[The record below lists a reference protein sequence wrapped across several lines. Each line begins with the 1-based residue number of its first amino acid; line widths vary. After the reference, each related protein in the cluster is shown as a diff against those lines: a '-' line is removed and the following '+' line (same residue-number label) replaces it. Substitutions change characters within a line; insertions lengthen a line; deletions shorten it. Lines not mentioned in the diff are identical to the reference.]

1 MEHNNVGS
9 NTKRLLAESKV
20 ESIHCGIG
28 ALGAIMQV
36 VDLDSVPEN
45 TVKNLGFMLTV
56 LSDVASDELQVFY
69 SDN

>member
-1 MEHNNVGS
+1 MEFNKVES
-9 NTKRLLAESKV
+9 DAKRNLAESKV
-20 ESIHCGIG
+20 ESIHSGIC

-36 VDLDSVPEN
+36 VDLDEVPED